1 VKARQQVLDECIEQQ
16 RAKSGGKNRRA
27 GVGAIRHNLSILGGL
42 LYCGECGSK
51 MTRAGG
57 DYLRCSL
64 AAETG
69 GSACSH
75 TRCYGTKR
83 EKRQACEAGK
93 TC

>member
-1 VKARQQVLDECIEQQ
+1 M
-16 RAKSGGKNRRA
+16 
-27 GVGAIRHNLSILGGL
+27 GAARHNLTILGGL

-51 MTRAGG
+51 MTRVGG

-75 TRCYGTKR
+75 TPCYPRRTVEGRVLGVLGNELMQTP
-83 EKRQACEAGK
+83 AI
-93 TC
+93 